1 MDSIKFLLA
10 VLILILSMQSLA
22 LYVPAGGQVNMDKA
36 VVTNI
41 WVAGFYNV
49 ER

>member
-10 VLILILSMQSLA
+10 VLLLILSMQSLA
-22 LYVPAGGQVNMDKA
+22 LYVPAGGQLNMDNN

-41 WVAGFYNV
+41 WVAGFYST
-49 ER
+49 EQ